1 MDNIELIDESGQV
14 IEVELIDTFG
24 LDDDDYAVF
33 STLDDTD
40 LLYILKIEV
49 SEDDEEVYFVGVE
62 DDELDELIEVYE
74 ELKEEQDSWGD

>member
-49 SEDDEEVYFVGVE
+49 SEDGEEVYFVGVE

-74 ELKEEQDSWGD
+74 ELKEEQDS

>member
-1 MDNIELIDESGQV
+1 MDNIELIDEKGQV

-33 STLDDTD
+33 STLDDED
-40 LLYILKIEV
+40 LLYILRIEV
-49 SEDDEEVYFVGVE
+49 SEDGEEVYFVGVE

-74 ELKEEQDSWGD
+74 ELKEEQDS

>member
-1 MDNIELIDESGQV
+1 MDNIELIDEKGQV

-49 SEDDEEVYFVGVE
+49 SEDGEEVYFVGVE

-74 ELKEEQDSWGD
+74 ELKEEQDS

>member
-1 MDNIELIDESGQV
+1 MDRIELIDENGQV
-14 IEVELIDTFG
+14 FEVELIDTFG

-40 LLYILKIEV
+40 LLYILKIDA
-49 SEDDEEVYFVGVE
+49 SEDGEEVYFVGVE

-74 ELKEEQDSWGD
+74 ELKEEQNS

>member
-1 MDNIELIDESGQV
+1 MDNIELIDEKGQV

-33 STLDDTD
+33 STLDDED
-40 LLYILKIEV
+40 LLYILRIEV
-49 SEDDEEVYFVGVE
+49 SEDGEEVYFVGVE

-74 ELKEEQDSWGD
+74 DLKEEQDS

>member
-1 MDNIELIDESGQV
+1 MDRIELIDENGQV
-14 IEVELIDTFG
+14 FEVELIDTFG

-40 LLYILKIEV
+40 LLYILKIDA
-49 SEDDEEVYFVGVE
+49 SEDGEEVYFVGVE

-74 ELKEEQDSWGD
+74 ELKEEQNSWGD

>member
-1 MDNIELIDESGQV
+1 MDNIELIDEKGQV

-33 STLDDTD
+33 STLDDED
-40 LLYILKIEV
+40 LLYILRIEV
-49 SEDDEEVYFVGVE
+49 SEDGEEVYFVGVE

>member
-74 ELKEEQDSWGD
+74 ELKEEQDS